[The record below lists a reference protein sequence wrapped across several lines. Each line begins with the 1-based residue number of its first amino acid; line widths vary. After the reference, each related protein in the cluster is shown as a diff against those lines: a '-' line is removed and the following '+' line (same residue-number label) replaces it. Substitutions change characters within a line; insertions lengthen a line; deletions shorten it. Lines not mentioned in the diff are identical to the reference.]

1 MKCSK
6 QGNTTTIKG
15 NGTSKLVLKQ
25 SSEKGL
31 DIKDMAEINVDGD
44 IGGYLK
50 VSNCTGDVTINGSV
64 SDYVLVTVD
73 GNVKI
78 VGNSEKPL
86 IDGGFV
92 SDVTAS
98 SLLLENTSGGKL
110 GKVTFTKPR
119 QYQDLSCDHRQEQH
133 RP

>member
-1 MKCSK
+1 
-6 QGNTTTIKG
+6 
-15 NGTSKLVLKQ
+15 
-25 SSEKGL
+25 
-31 DIKDMAEINVDGD
+31 MAEINVDGD

-50 VSNCTGDVTINGSV
+50 IRNCTGDVTINGSV
-64 SDYVLVTVD
+64 SDYVFATVS

-78 VGNSEKPL
+78 VGSSEKPL

-110 GKVTFTKPR
+110 GKVTFTKP
-119 QYQDLSCDHRQEQH
+119 DSDHRQEQH